1 MSRRRLRG
9 DGTPEA
15 VWQRWD
21 VPASWPVLGCDVP
34 GRAVVLS
41 PHPDDETLAV
51 GGMLW
56 LLAVGGWDVQVV
68 AVTDGE
74 ASHSATPTRSAAD
87 LARMRRAEQDAA
99 VGHLGLGPGRLVRLG
114 LPDAAVARHEADLAA
129 AVTALVGKGDW
140 LLAPWEAD
148 GHSDHDAV
156 GRVAARVA
164 PACGARLLRYP
175 LWAWHW
181 AHPEHRALRSW
192 RPERIDLSE
201 GARAAKAAALACYR
215 TQTRPPDGGGATIV
229 PPAMVERH
237 RRAWEVV
244 LT

>member
-21 VPASWPVLGCDVP
+21 APATWPVLGHDVP

-56 LLAVGGWDVQVV
+56 LLAVRGWDVQVV

-74 ASHSATPTRSAAD
+74 ASHPATPTRSAAD

-99 VGHLGLGPGRLVRLG
+99 VGHLGVGAGRLLRLG
-114 LPDAAVARHEADLAA
+114 LPDAAVARHEDDLAA
-129 AVTALVGKGDW
+129 TVAALVREDDW

-148 GHSDHDAV
+148 GHADHDAV
-156 GRVAARVA
+156 GRVATRVA
-164 PACGARLLRYP
+164 PTRGARLLRYP

-181 AHPEHRALRSW
+181 ARPGHRALRSW
-192 RPERIDLSE
+192 RPARIDLPQ

-215 TQTRPPDGGGATIV
+215 TQTSRPAGGGATIV
-229 PPAMVERH
+229 PPAMLGRH
-237 RRAWEVV
+237 RRTWEVV